1 MLSWNRWF
9 ISGLEYYLIPWP
21 GPQVIFVALIFFD
34 PLSIEM
40 QSSPSKSTDNVRDYN
55 LSFGTN
61 TSDLDID
68 IWIGSFWRLVSVWI
82 LGNIALLMKFVVYFP
97 VDQLEKWKDIRMKE
111 LRLLFISLTCS
122 DDRIHYLDFL
132 GASDMNTIS
141 VGTISWCSYQ
151 EIRRSDIFASFKR
164 KMHLLAV
171 LDTKINCGEMETCYR
186 ESLW

>member
-1 MLSWNRWF
+1 M
-9 ISGLEYYLIPWP
+9 
-21 GPQVIFVALIFFD
+21 FVALIFFD

-40 QSSPSKSTDNVRDYN
+40 QSSPSKITDNVRDYN
-55 LSFGTN
+55 LGFGSKI
-61 TSDLDID
+61 SDLDLD
-68 IWIGSFWRLVSVWI
+68 IWIGSSWRLVSVWI

-97 VDQLEKWKDIRMKE
+97 VNQLEKGKDIRMKE
-111 LRLLFISLTCS
+111 LRLLFIFWLTCS

-141 VGTISWCSYQ
+141 VGTISWCSYH

-171 LDTKINCGEMETCYR
+171 LDLKVHHNQVIAR
-186 ESLW
+186 PES